1 MSTAANSN
9 STGQPTADSKAA
21 LPDGVGVIQTSE
33 GPGTCSARTLRPR
46 GRPTLDLGKL
56 KGNAKLR
63 GRARQRYERE
73 RDPPA
78 ALRRAAPTPVTR
90 SLLGQKRPPTAAG
103 RCWAG
108 TMGTRF
114 GRWSP
119 GNGAHNQ
126 AQAGRSTEC
135 AQRKNC
141 IC

>member
-73 RDPPA
+73 RE
-78 ALRRAAPTPVTR
+78 RKRASTCSSAQSGSDSCDTVTPGPKKTPHGCGPVLGR
-90 SLLGQKRPPTAAG
+90 YNGHSIWSLVA
-103 RCWAG
+103 W
-108 TMGTRF
+108 
-114 GRWSP
+114 
-119 GNGAHNQ
+119 
-126 AQAGRSTEC
+126 
-135 AQRKNC
+135 
-141 IC
+141 